1 MDIPQLLSQELH
13 FPKASVS
20 AAIALIN
27 EGATI
32 PFIAR
37 YRKEATGS
45 MDDQTL
51 RTLFERLSYLRGME
65 KRRQEIRQQIESQGK
80 LTDALSQALEQAQTL
95 AALEDLYLPYRPKRR
110 TRASVAR
117 EKGLAPLAQRIWE
130 QKDTREQL
138 LELAYGFLSEEKQ
151 V

>member
-13 FPKASVS
+13 FPKSSVS
-20 AAIALIN
+20 AAIALID

-130 QKDTREQL
+130 QKDTLNQD
-138 LELAYGFLSEEKQ
+138 SQ